1 MEEEFYAV
9 LKLVSGEELFSLV
22 LVDDSTDETILVLQN
37 PITIKVIHSSSGS
50 LLKVKPWMDLTEDDI
65 HFIKLDKVI
74 TMTESNNEKL
84 IELYK
89 NYLEDDDNQS
99 SIDVY
104 RTSGQVKVSEQKGY
118 ISSVDSARDMLE
130 KIFKGIKES

>member
-9 LKLVSGEELFSLV
+9 IKLVSGEELFSLV
-22 LVDDSTDETILVLQN
+22 LVDDSTEEPILVLQN
-37 PITIKVIHSSSGS
+37 PITIKMIQSPGGA
-50 LLKVKPWMDLTEDDI
+50 LLKVKSWMDLTEEDVY
-65 HFIKLDKVI
+65 FIKLDKII

-89 NYLEDDDNQS
+89 NYLEDDDNES

-104 RTSGQVKVSEQKGY
+104 KSSGEVKVSEQKGY

>member
-1 MEEEFYAV
+1 MEEEFYAI

-84 IELYK
+84 IELYN
-89 NYLEDDDNQS
+89 NYLEDDDSQS

>member
-1 MEEEFYAV
+1 MEEEFYAI
-9 LKLVSGEELFSLV
+9 LKLVSGEEIFSLV

-118 ISSVDSARDMLE
+118 ITSVDSARDILE